1 MAENEKMEAG
11 VKTVDTTTTIKDEAG
26 SGVSE
31 YEEVLKTG
39 EYRLSK
45 PYRFGDGPEQ
55 KVLKFPL
62 KDMTGQHIRTA
73 CNNYEVIQGRAVLG
87 MAELNK
93 NYLAYIAAALMD
105 VEPDFV
111 FDLPVKDFERLTV
124 YVQRFLIGLA

>member
-1 MAENEKMEAG
+1 MAENEKMEKGTEVMDAP
-11 VKTVDTTTTIKDEAG
+11 VALDADAE
-26 SGVSE
+26 SGVSS

-45 PYRFGDGPEQ
+45 PYKFGDGPEQ

-73 CNNYEVIQGRAVLG
+73 QSNYEVIQGRAVLG

-105 VEPDFV
+105 VQPDFV
-111 FDLPVKDFERLTV
+111 FDLPVMDFIRLTV
-124 YVQRFLIGLA
+124 YVQDFLLYSR

>member
-1 MAENEKMEAG
+1 MTENEKMKMEA
-11 VKTVDTTTTIKDEAG
+11 KTEDATAAIKDETG
-26 SGVSE
+26 SVVSE

-45 PYRFGDGPEQ
+45 PYKFGDGPEQ
-55 KVLKFPL
+55 TVLKFPL
-62 KDMTGQHIRTA
+62 KSMTGQHIRTA
-73 CNNYEVIQGRAVLG
+73 QNNYEVIQGRAVLG

-124 YVQRFLIGLA
+124 YIQDFLIGSR

>member
-1 MAENEKMEAG
+1 MAENEKMETG
-11 VKTVDTTTTIKDEAG
+11 VEVKDATTAIKDESG

-45 PYRFGDGPEQ
+45 PYKFGDGPEQ

-73 CNNYEVIQGRAVLG
+73 QSNYEVIQGRAVLG

-105 VEPDFV
+105 VQPDFV
-111 FDLPVKDFERLTV
+111 FDLPVMDFIRLTV
-124 YVQRFLIGLA
+124 YVQDFLLYSR